1 VLKALSIRAVPRICI
16 VAGLVIFYMYVCT
29 MVLICAVVGVVNNED
44 MDVQWI

>member
-1 VLKALSIRAVPRICI
+1 MHPNLSPKDPHRLFVG
-16 VAGLVIFYMYVCT
+16 AGLVIFYMYVCT